1 MRKRGVQF
9 LPDIL
14 CNAGGVTVSY
24 FEWLKNLEHVRP
36 GRMNRKWEEKTKQN
50 LLEVIQRATNL
61 PAERFRQV
69 ELLEGAREVDIVY
82 AGLEEIMSDA
92 AEKVISTSV

>member
-1 MRKRGVQF
+1 M
-9 LPDIL
+9 PDIL

-36 GRMNRKWEEKTKQN
+36 GRMNRKWEEKHKQN
-50 LLEVIQRATNL
+50 LLDVIQKATNL
-61 PAERFRQV
+61 PTASFKKV
-69 ELLEGAREVDIVY
+69 EMLEGAREIDIVY

-92 AEKVISTSV
+92 AEKVIQTP